1 MVTPYPLAP
10 GAPAIAFWVVYAVAF
25 GPDALRTLREDD
37 PAPDTIRDAGS
48 KYVIA
53 ACNAGSYALAVTFA
67 LVVPGTTIRPARP
80 AVFACGLTVTL
91 AGAVIRW
98 YAIRTL
104 ADAFSTTVAVERD
117 HSVVETGPYR
127 WVRHPSYTGGMLMF
141 LGLALALQA
150 REVFRPDLRV
160 LVMSATL
167 DTGPIAGLVDDAPLI
182 QSEGR
187 SYPVEVHYA
196 DQPISPGDRLAPGQ
210 HRATTPSDGGAAA
223 LRRGASVRHTVSIL
237 TEKTSSRSRNAI
249 HRLCG
254 HDWTSVVACGG

>member
-1 MVTPYPLAP
+1 VVTPYPLAP

-91 AGAVIRW
+91 AGAAIRW

-141 LGLALALQA
+141 LGLALALTNWLSLLA
-150 REVFRPDLRV
+150 VGGVAVGYGYRIRV
-160 LVMSATL
+160 EEHALCDEL
-167 DTGPIAGLVDDAPLI
+167 
-182 QSEGR
+182 
-187 SYPVEVHYA
+187 
-196 DQPISPGDRLAPGQ
+196 
-210 HRATTPSDGGAAA
+210 GAAYA
-223 LRRGASVRHTVSIL
+223 AYAERTPY
-237 TEKTSSRSRNAI
+237 
-249 HRLCG
+249 RL
-254 HDWTSVVACGG
+254 VPYVY